1 MEKYD
6 FNVVGSEIYNFVWDN
21 FCDWYI
27 EFSKFNMNNTTSSVL
42 IKVLTDIL
50 KMLHPFMPYVTEE
63 IYLMLPIH
71 DESIMISSYPVE
83 NKDFAFAT
91 DLDYIID
98 IIKNVRKIKQEKQI
112 GKDFYLV
119 YSSDYVTSNL
129 DILKKML
136 KLENIVKDSEFKN
149 NAFASVNF
157 NVKTDVFTIYYEKVN
172 SKEELEK
179 LELEKTKLESSIERR
194 KKLLDNPNYVN
205 RDKILKKKKLN

>member
-1 MEKYD
+1 
-6 FNVVGSEIYNFVWDN
+6 
-21 FCDWYI
+21 
-27 EFSKFNMNNTTSSVL
+27 
-42 IKVLTDIL
+42 
-50 KMLHPFMPYVTEE
+50 MPYVTEE

-83 NKDFAFAT
+83 NKDFDFTT

-119 YSSDYVTSNL
+119 YSSDSITSNL

-149 NAFASVNF
+149 NDFASVNF
-157 NVKTDVFTIYYEKVN
+157 NVKTDVFSIYYEKVN

-205 RDKILKKKKLN
+205 KAPVNIVEAERKNLEKEEVELKLLLEKISNL